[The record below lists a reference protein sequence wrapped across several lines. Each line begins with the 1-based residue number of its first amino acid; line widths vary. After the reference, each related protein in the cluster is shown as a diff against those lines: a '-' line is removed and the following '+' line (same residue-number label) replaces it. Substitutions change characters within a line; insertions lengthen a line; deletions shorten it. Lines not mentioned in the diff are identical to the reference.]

1 MPDIH
6 SIRLREPWK
15 CEPRCEGVLWT
26 RKFNWPAGLT
36 RREKV
41 WVIIENLPSEA
52 RVLFNGQALN
62 GQELNGDFEVTGLIA
77 MHNRLEIELP
87 GGNAE
92 KFPCQV
98 RLDIDEG

>member
-15 CEPRCEGVLWT
+15 CEPRGEGVLWIRT
-26 RKFNWPAGLT
+26 FNWPAGLT

-41 WVIIENLPSEA
+41 WVIVENLPDEA
-52 RVLFNGQALN
+52 KVTLN
-62 GQELNGDFEVTGLIA
+62 GQVLAGDFQVTGLIA

-87 GGNAE
+87 SGNAE

>member
-15 CEPRCEGVLWT
+15 YEPRGEGALWT
-26 RKFNWPAGLT
+26 RTFNWPAGLT

-41 WVIIENLPSEA
+41 WVIVENLPSGA
-52 RVLFNGQALN
+52 RVTLN
-62 GQELNGDFEVTGLIA
+62 DQVLDSDFEVTSLIA
-77 MHNRLEIELP
+77 LHNRLEIELP
-87 GGNAE
+87 GGNAA